1 MSSVSEISWVC
12 VVSIPV
18 RNSWVC
24 VVSVSI
30 ACIVDWFDSIC
41 PCDFVI
47 GLLQLLFSSLIM
59 DMSMFSTEHGGSL
72 HLWSKSLGCLVSSV
86 SSITG
91 IEWQC
96 WNAFQSIE
104 NQFMR

>member
-18 RNSWVC
+18 GDSWVC

-30 ACIVDWFDSIC
+30 ACIGDWSDSSC
-41 PCDFVI
+41 PCDSVI
-47 GLLQLLFSSLIM
+47 GLLQLLFASLIM
-59 DMSMFSTEHGGSL
+59 DMSMFSTEQGGSI
-72 HLWSKSLGCLVSSV
+72 HLWSKSSGCLVISV

-91 IEWQC
+91 IE
-96 WNAFQSIE
+96 
-104 NQFMR
+104 